1 MQAQARKIRSSTF
14 VTFCLITLA
23 AAGFSVSPAS
33 AQDSREACP
42 PPPGVTPVAPPD
54 PTAQEVEDGMGSL
67 MAFALASR
75 ERSREQVQTAT
86 NVAQGL
92 YIGCLVRQPDGPWRS
107 GRTYIVSLTL
117 DGRIVL
123 HAKDMSLSGRL
134 INPLVYSTILGALG
148 VPAETLAN
156 LASPTT
162 ALAAFGAIRQ
172 ILSTEPVA
180 PFDATRPIPNVRP
193 GIPGA
198 KGYAAVYNDAQRNPV
213 ILLTGFDVGAVH
225 LAQEPVD
232 YGEPTVTAE
241 QVVDRESLKA
251 FVTAAGNYFLQIQQS
266 GDLVAASR
274 VKTALRDEAGPWRHG
289 SVYLYV
295 LDTSSNFITFHAA
308 FPDRYE
314 FRPLTPTVLDSVT
327 GEFILPQVI
336 DAARSG
342 PEGGFV
348 QYYFDD
354 PTDETDSSSIP
365 KVGYAREFAGSIPLP
380 GGGQRPAR
388 FIVGSGFYLSDSGVT
403 AHRQNLAIETIQPQ
417 VMRAMTA
424 STVDAVSNR
433 IEQAIDDDASQAA
446 GLHFGGAASL
456 SDALLAHGQSLESGT
471 FDMGRL
477 LAGSSFTLPLNAAA
491 TGGGLFRNV
500 TIWGSGDYRDFSG
513 GDRQVMH
520 YEGDVTSLN
529 FGMDSRV
536 GTDLLAGFSVSWAE
550 AEVDY
555 DDANGGSGESTTT
568 LTSVNPYVGWQVD
581 HCINVWA
588 AAGYGWGDIEINDDA
603 ADTQESDLDQQMV
616 AAGVSGLLVDSD
628 EVIQGGT
635 TTVRIKVETAYTWAD
650 IDGEGTLE
658 GLTLDANRS
667 RLMLE
672 AVHEQALESGG
683 TLSSSLE
690 VGVRHDGGDG
700 EDGEGFET
708 GAGLRYSDPAT
719 GVTLEGRGRALL
731 GHDGDYDEWGFS
743 GSVRID
749 PGADGVGLAVSLE
762 PQWGQTA
769 SGVQQMWEA
778 DAIGGA
784 LSDSQSPLRVN
795 ARVAYGMVAL
805 WGRRPGVLMPYTDV
819 SLSGEGARRLSLGGQ
834 FNAGSSVQMSLEILH
849 DQPAYGDADHGI
861 MLRSNFNW

>member
-1 MQAQARKIRSSTF
+1 MKTETRKTGPATFAALCLLMLAGLGFGAQPA
-14 VTFCLITLA
+14 LA
-23 AAGFSVSPAS
+23 
-33 AQDSREACP
+33 QTNEACP
-42 PPPGVTPVAPPD
+42 PAPGVTPIDD
-54 PTAQEVEDGMGSL
+54 PSVTAQQVENGSATPEEFIL
-67 MAFALASR
+67 SAR
-75 ERSREQVQTAT
+75 EDFEKAVEANRAT
-86 NVAQGL
+86 GL
-92 YIGCLVRQPDGPWRS
+92 HFGCLIRQEGGPWRS
-107 GRTYIVSLTL
+107 GSTYLVQLAPN
-117 DGRIVL
+117 GRVFL
-123 HAKDMSLSGRL
+123 HAKNMALSG
-134 INPLVYSTILGALG
+134 NILKRGIRTAI
-148 VPAETLAN
+148 
-156 LASPTT
+156 LASLLPRVDLTNPIAVAGGLLRKPT
-162 ALAAFGAIRQ
+162 ARIM
-172 ILSTEPVA
+172 
-180 PFDATRPIPNVRP
+180 
-193 GIPGA
+193 GIPGVS
-198 KGYAAVYNDAQRNPV
+198 GYASVYRGAAGAPI
-213 ILLTGFDVGAVH
+213 ILLTGFDLNASH
-225 LAQEPVD
+225 LDREQID
-232 YGEPTVTAE
+232 YGDPTIRA
-241 QVVDRESLKA
+241 QDVVDRETLKA
-251 FVTAAGNYFLQIQQS
+251 FVANAIEQFKEFGRAGGRDGLS
-266 GDLVAASR
+266 KAKVAF
-274 VKTALRDEAGPWRHG
+274 RDPNGPWRHG

-295 LDTSSNFITFHAA
+295 LDLSSNIILFHGA
-308 FPDRYE
+308 FPDRFE
-314 FRPLTPTVLDSVT
+314 VRPLIPTQRDAVT
-327 GEFILPQVI
+327 GELILPQVL
-336 DAARSG
+336 DAARSS

-354 PTDETDSSSIP
+354 PIDEADSANIP
-365 KVGYAREFAGSIPLP
+365 KVGYAREFEVTRASGRIEHY
-380 GGGQRPAR
+380 
-388 FIVGSGFYLSDSGVT
+388 IIGSGFYLSDSGVT

-433 IEQAIDDDASQAA
+433 IEQTIDDDASQAA
-446 GLHFGGAASL
+446 GLNFGGAASL

-477 LAGSSFTLPLNAAA
+477 LAGSSFTLPLSAAA
-491 TGGGLFRNV
+491 PGGGLFRNV

-805 WGRRPGVLMPYTDV
+805 WGGRPGVLMPYTDV

>member
-1 MQAQARKIRSSTF
+1 MQAQARKIQSATF
-14 VTFCLITLA
+14 VAFCFTMLA
-23 AAGFSVSPAS
+23 ATDFGVSPAL
-33 AQDSREACP
+33 AQDSQEACP

-54 PTAQEVEDGMGSL
+54 PTAQEVEAGTGQLS
-67 MAFALASR
+67 AFAMASR
-75 ERSREQVQTAT
+75 ERSREQVQNAT

-107 GRTYIVSLTL
+107 GGTYIVSLTL

-134 INPLVYSTILGALG
+134 LNPLIYSTVLGALG
-148 VPAETLAN
+148 VPADTLAN
-156 LASPTT
+156 LANPAT

-172 ILSTEPVA
+172 ILSAEPIA
-180 PFDATRPIPNVRP
+180 PFDATSPIPNVRP

-198 KGYAAVYNDAQRNPV
+198 KGYAAVYSDAQQNPV
-213 ILLTGFDVGAVH
+213 ILLTGFDIGEVH

-241 QVVDRESLKA
+241 QVVDRETLKA

-266 GDLVAASR
+266 GDLIAASR

-289 SVYLYV
+289 NVYLYV

-314 FRPLTPTVLDSVT
+314 FKPLIPTVLDSVT
-327 GEFILPQVI
+327 GELILPQVI

-354 PTDETDSSSIP
+354 PTDDTDSSSIP

-380 GGGQRPAR
+380 DGSQRPAR
-388 FIVGSGFYLSDSGVT
+388 FIVGSGFYLSASGVV

-417 VMRAMTA
+417 VMRTMTA
-424 STVDAVSNR
+424 STVDAVSSR
-433 IEQAIDDDASQAA
+433 IEQAIAGDATQTA
-446 GLHFGGAASL
+446 GLNFGGAASL
-456 SDALLAHGQSLESGT
+456 SDALAAHGQSLESGT
-471 FDMGRL
+471 FDFGQL
-477 LAGSSFTLPLNAAA
+477 LAGSAFTLPLNAA
-491 TGGGLFRNV
+491 GSGGLFRDV

-513 GDRQVMH
+513 GDRQVMY
-520 YEGDVTSLN
+520 YEGNVTSIN

-555 DDANGGSGESTTT
+555 DDFNRVSGESTTT
-568 LTSVNPYVGWQVD
+568 LTSVNPYVGWQASD
-581 HCINVWA
+581 SINVWA
-588 AAGYGWGDIEINDDA
+588 TAGYGWGDVEINDDA
-603 ADTQESDLDQQMV
+603 AATQESDLEQQMA
-616 AAGVSGLLVDSD
+616 AAGVNGLLVDSD
-628 EVIQGGT
+628 QVIEGGT
-635 TTVRIKVETAYTWAD
+635 TTVRIKAEAAYTWAD

-658 GLTLDANRS
+658 GVTLDANRS

-672 AVHEQALESGG
+672 ATHERPLDSGA
-683 TLSSSLE
+683 TMTSSLE

-708 GAGLRYSDPAT
+708 GAGLRYADPAS
-719 GVTLEGRGRALL
+719 GVTFEGRARALL

-743 GSVRID
+743 GLVRID
-749 PGADGVGLAVSLE
+749 PGADGVGLAVSLQ

-784 LSDSQSPLRVN
+784 VSDSQSPLRVN

-805 WGRRPGVLMPYTDV
+805 WGRRQGVLTPYTDV
-819 SLSGEGARRLSLGGQ
+819 SLAGEGSQRLSLGGQ
-834 FNAGSSVQMSLEILH
+834 FNIGSSVQMSLEVLH
-849 DQPAYGDADHGI
+849 DQPAYGDSSNGV